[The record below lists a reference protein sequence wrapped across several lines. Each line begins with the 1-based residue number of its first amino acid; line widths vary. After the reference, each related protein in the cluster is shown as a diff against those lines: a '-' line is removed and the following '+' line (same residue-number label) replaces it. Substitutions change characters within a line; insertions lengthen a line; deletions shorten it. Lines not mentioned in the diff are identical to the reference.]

1 MAKLVIGSN
10 KQNGIPA
17 IVKEVGVQPSL
28 GTKNISANGTYNA
41 SSDNYDGYSSVTVN
55 VPQPS
60 GSTAITANG
69 TYDVTNYASAVVNVP
84 TVSEPYLELE
94 ILSNGNLAGSRTT
107 SRLVSLSGFTGINS
121 YVLAGAY
128 YSNTTISG
136 PVVFQDLTNISGAY
150 ACAETFYGTR
160 VSGFSA
166 PSLTNVGGDHACY
179 RMFVSSQITYASMP
193 NLVTVSASWAFYEAF
208 SMSRVSSIDASS
220 LQTVSGLHAFS
231 RAFYDC
237 DYLTTIS
244 FPVLENITGQKA
256 FYWAFASSTITSLS
270 FPALKSTSFGSYK
283 DQFDGMLTGVT
294 DCMIHFPTNLNP
306 ALGSTVISSLNGYPD
321 FGGTH
326 TQLSFDLP
334 ATE

>member
-28 GTKNISANGTYNA
+28 GTKNITANGTYNA

-55 VPQPS
+55 VPGPS
-60 GSTAITANG
+60 GTKYISDNG
-69 TYDVTNYASAVVNVP
+69 VYDVATFANVNVHVN
-84 TVSEPYLELE
+84 TVAEPYLELE
-94 ILSNGNLAGSRTT
+94 VMPNGNLRHSTTT
-107 SRLVSLSGFTGINS
+107 SRLLPLSGFTGINS

-128 YSNTTISG
+128 YGNTTISG
-136 PVVFQDLTNISGAY
+136 PVVFQDLTNISGTY

-166 PSLTNVGGDHACY
+166 PSLTNVGGERACY

-193 NLVTVSASWAFYEAF
+193 SLVTVSATWAFYEAF
-208 SMSRVSSIDASS
+208 SKSRVSSIDVSS
-220 LQTVSGLHAFS
+220 LQTVSGLYAFS

-256 FYWAFASSTITSLS
+256 FYWAFASSTISSLS